1 MFNADSH
8 TFAVCAYKESDYLE
22 QCVISLKNQTVKSK
36 IIMCTAT
43 DNEKI
48 RSVAQ
53 KYDLE
58 LFINQNKPS
67 ICGDWNFAMS
77 KCDTPLVTLAH
88 QDDVYE
94 PEYLQNALSA
104 LNSAKDPIMFFSGY
118 SELRNGEKVYSNKL
132 LNIKKFMLSP
142 LKCKAFWGVKFI
154 RRRILSLGNAICCPS
169 VTYVI
174 DKTGKEPFCST
185 MKSNLDWEQWEI
197 FSKYK
202 GSFVYLAKP
211 LMSHRIHEES
221 TTSAIIADNTRTLED
236 YEVYRKFWPDFIAKF
251 LTKQYQKSEKSNE
264 SK

>member
-1 MFNADSH
+1 MFSANSH
-8 TFAVCAYKESDYLE
+8 TFAVCAYKESEYLE
-22 QCVISLKNQTVKSK
+22 QCVASLKNQTVKSK

-43 DNEKI
+43 DNDKI
-48 RSVAQ
+48 RAVAK

-58 LFINQNKPS
+58 LFVNSNKPS

-77 KCDTPLVTLAH
+77 SCDTELVTLAH

-94 PEYLQNALSA
+94 PDYLENAIKA
-104 LNSAKDPIMFFSGY
+104 LNLATDPIMFFSSY
-118 SELRNGEKVYSNKL
+118 SELRNGQKVYSNKL

-142 LKCKAFWGVKFI
+142 LKIKAFWKSKFI
-154 RRRILSLGNAICCPS
+154 RRRILALGNAICCPS

-174 DKTGKEPFCST
+174 AKTGKEPFCST
-185 MKSNLDWEQWEI
+185 MKSNLDWEQWEV
-197 FSKYK
+197 FSKLK
-202 GSFVYLAKP
+202 GSFVYFAKP

-221 TTSAIIADNTRTLED
+221 TTSAIIADNTRTKED
-236 YEVYRKFWPDFIAKF
+236 YEIYRKFWPDFIAKF

>member
-1 MFNADSH
+1 MFSANSH

-22 QCVISLKNQTVKSK
+22 QCVISLKNQTVKSN

-48 RSVAQ
+48 RSIAQ
-53 KYDLE
+53 KYGIE
-58 LFINQNKPS
+58 LFVNQNKPS

-77 KCDTPLVTLAH
+77 NTSTELVTLAH

-94 PEYLQNALSA
+94 PDYLENAIKA
-104 LNSAKDPIMFFSGY
+104 LNSAKDPIIFFSSY
-118 SELRNGEKVYSNKL
+118 SELRNDKKVYSNKL
-132 LNIKKFMLSP
+132 LNIKKFMLLP
-142 LKCKAFWGVKFI
+142 LRIKTFWQSKFV
-154 RRRILSLGNAICCPS
+154 RRRILSFGNAICCPS

-174 DKTGKEPFCST
+174 NKTGKEPFCST
-185 MKSNLDWEQWEI
+185 MKSNLDWEQWEV
-197 FSKYK
+197 FSRIA

-236 YEVYRKFWPDFIAKF
+236 YEIYKKFWPEFIAKF